1 MVLNIYATLPGKNGA
16 AAPRQPTLPAP
27 VGAPATIPE
36 ALDVVALDD
45 ILLHE
50 DADTARADPLVQALE
65 RDGVQRHPVILAH
78 TPEGSLLQLDG
89 ANRVTALRRLRCRH
103 VVA

>member
-50 DADTARADPLVQALE
+50 DADPLGQALE